1 MPAAHV
7 FVQAAQLVCVPALG
21 ANVPAPHVVQLAVVD
36 AVHVPVRLVP
46 AGHDV
51 VHDAHAVWIPTDGEY
66 VPTEQPTH
74 VVVIVPLQVPTM
86 YVPEAQVLV
95 RVVQAVCVPAVEY
108 VSTGQVVQTGV
119 VVDVHEP
126 DPAGQ
131 EVVQAMQAV

>member
-1 MPAAHV
+1 M
-7 FVQAAQLVCVPALG
+7 
-21 ANVPAPHVVQLAVVD
+21 PAPHVVQLAVVD